1 MRVDRLW
8 CFKSQGPVLL
18 LWSDAVVSWLA
29 TGSAAFIWKLRCHW
43 LRDLRQCQIALVRQ
57 ARPRTWDWSFSLFLS
72 QVEGIFYV
80 NDHLERLMFDELK
93 QSCRTGGYGGFLPG
107 VKQIANVAALPGI
120 VGVSLWTYRWYSAG
134 QVSPLFIHWRYHSL
148 ALVWVRLLTLWW
160 FSARLWY
167 INWLLA
173 GYTLCHSPSIS

>member
-1 MRVDRLW
+1 MMFQVPGPCLTTAIWR
-8 CFKSQGPVLL
+8 CCKPISQWQCSFHLKAALPLVER
-18 LWSDAVVSWLA
+18 LA
-29 TGSAAFIWKLRCHW
+29 TMSDCTSKTPTPQDMG
-43 LRDLRQCQIALVRQ
+43 
-57 ARPRTWDWSFSLFLS
+57 WSFSLFLS

-120 VGVSLWTYRWYSAG
+120 VGVSLWMYWWHSARL
-134 QVSPLFIHWRYHSL
+134 VSPLFIHWRYHSL

-167 INWLLA
+167 IDWLLA